1 MVIPSKYQEFL
12 MDDTEL
18 RTITF
23 KVSIAEAEAIDTA
36 AREGGFTRSDYI
48 RQRLLNPQRDSRE
61 SPQSVPETRDPT
73 VLLHYIIYGL
83 QRIHT
88 GMYMMA
94 ETAGVLPLEQFDAI
108 DRATAQRGIEFL
120 SNIDERITKTRAQLA
135 RHLATAPPAAGK

>member
-1 MVIPSKYQEFL
+1 

-36 AREGGFTRSDYI
+36 ARDGGFTRSDYI
-48 RQRLLNPQRDSRE
+48 RQQLLNVQQDSRE
-61 SPQSVPETRDPT
+61 SPQNVPETRDPT

-94 ETAGVLPLEQFDAI
+94 ETAGVLPPEQFDAI
-108 DRATAQRGIEFL
+108 DRATAERGIEFL
-120 SNIDERITKTRAQLA
+120 SNIDERITKTRARLA
-135 RHLATAPPAAGK
+135 QHLATATPGAGK

>member
-1 MVIPSKYQEFL
+1 

-36 AREGGFTRSDYI
+36 ARDGGFTRSDYI
-48 RQRLLNPQRDSRE
+48 RQRLLNVQQDSRE
-61 SPQSVPETRDPT
+61 SPQNVPETRDPT

-94 ETAGVLPLEQFDAI
+94 ETAGVLPPEQFDAI

>member
-1 MVIPSKYQEFL
+1 

-23 KVSIAEAEAIDTA
+23 KVSNEEAESIGRA

-48 RQRLLNPQRDSRE
+48 RQCLLKLQRDSRE
-61 SPQSVPETRDPT
+61 SPQNVPETRDPT

-94 ETAGVLPLEQFDAI
+94 ETAGVLPPEKFDAI

-120 SNIDERITKTRAQLA
+120 SNIDERIAKTRAQLA

>member
-1 MVIPSKYQEFL
+1 

-23 KVSIAEAEAIDTA
+23 KVSNQEAEAIDAA

-48 RQRLLNPQRDSRE
+48 RQRLLNRQLDSQESTLNVPDTRDSK
-61 SPQSVPETRDPT
+61 

-88 GMYMMA
+88 GMYMMV
-94 ETAGVLPLEQFDAI
+94 ETACALSPEQLDGI
-108 DRATAQRGIEFL
+108 DRATAERGVEFL
-120 SNIDERITKTRAQLA
+120 SNIDERITKTLAQLA
-135 RHLATAPPAAGK
+135 RHLTTAPPAAEK

>member
-1 MVIPSKYQEFL
+1 

-23 KVSIAEAEAIDTA
+23 KVSREEAEAIDAA

-48 RQRLLNPQRDSRE
+48 RQRLLNLQRDSRE
-61 SPQSVPETRDPT
+61 SPQNVFETRDST

-94 ETAGVLPLEQFDAI
+94 ETAGALSSEQLDAI
-108 DRATAQRGIEFL
+108 ESATAQRGIEFL
-120 SNIDERITKTRAQLA
+120 SNIDERVAKTRAQLA
-135 RHLATAPPAAGK
+135 RHLSTAAPAAEK

>member
-1 MVIPSKYQEFL
+1 

-23 KVSIAEAEAIDTA
+23 KVSNEEAEAIDRA

-48 RQRLLNPQRDSRE
+48 RQCLLNLQRDSRE
-61 SPQSVPETRDPT
+61 GPQNVSETKDPM
-73 VLLHYIIYGL
+73 VLFHHIIYGL

-88 GMYMMA
+88 GMYMMV
-94 ETAGVLPLEQFDAI
+94 ETAGVLSPEQLDAI
-108 DRATAQRGIEFL
+108 ESATAQRGIEFL
-120 SNIDERITKTRAQLA
+120 SSIDERVAKTRAQLA

>member
-1 MVIPSKYQEFL
+1 

-23 KVSIAEAEAIDTA
+23 KVSNEEAEAIDRA

-48 RQRLLNPQRDSRE
+48 RQCLLKLQRDSRE
-61 SPQSVPETRDPT
+61 SPQNVPESRDFT
-73 VLLHYIIYGL
+73 VMLHHVIYGL

-94 ETAGVLPLEQFDAI
+94 ETTGVLSSEQLDAI

-120 SNIDERITKTRAQLA
+120 SNIDERIARTRTQLA
-135 RHLATAPPAAGK
+135 QHLATAPPAAGK